1 METGNRTNKM
11 MCSFEK
17 YVSVPR
23 EKKAKWTLFS
33 GRNTQCCSSSAW
45 ALDQHWRKTNER
57 IQVGHQS
64 YNSGL
69 HVESKWHL
77 GSSRNSLVLWCLDQV
92 IVFCSGL
99 VINWLHDLK
108 KGFFFWFSMSDGPS
122 DHSHVCFVRLDL
134 NSVIQLK
141 YLAVAEALGV
151 SKWYV
156 TGQIIRRNTF
166 SDKSRAEHCL
176 FMSSLCKV
184 MKTKSVG
191 LAGVTT
197 EHNNWSSWWI
207 DFAVLNWVS
216 LWPYKY
222 AVKFSYDETFRSCF
236 DESWEGSS
244 QPISEPFPWVSSSPA
259 GLVSQ
264 LLAESRIYI
273 HTVWLQMPLENMPQI
288 HA

>member
-1 METGNRTNKM
+1 MEAGNRTNKM

-33 GRNTQCCSSSAW
+33 GRNTRCCSSSAW
-45 ALDQHWRKTNER
+45 APDQHWRKTNKER

-69 HVESKWHL
+69 HVESKRHL
-77 GSSRNSLVLWCLDQV
+77 GSSRNSLFLWCLDQV

-99 VINWLHDLK
+99 VIDWLHDFK

-122 DHSHVCFVRLDL
+122 DHSHICFVRLDL

-156 TGQIIRRNTF
+156 TGQIIRETLPLIRVGQ
-166 SDKSRAEHCL
+166 SIAYSRLPCA
-176 FMSSLCKV
+176 K
-184 MKTKSVG
+184 
-191 LAGVTT
+191 
-197 EHNNWSSWWI
+197 WWK
-207 DFAVLNWVS
+207 
-216 LWPYKY
+216 P
-222 AVKFSYDETFRSCF
+222 
-236 DESWEGSS
+236 
-244 QPISEPFPWVSSSPA
+244 SPS
-259 GLVSQ
+259 G
-264 LLAESRIYI
+264 
-273 HTVWLQMPLENMPQI
+273 
-288 HA
+288 